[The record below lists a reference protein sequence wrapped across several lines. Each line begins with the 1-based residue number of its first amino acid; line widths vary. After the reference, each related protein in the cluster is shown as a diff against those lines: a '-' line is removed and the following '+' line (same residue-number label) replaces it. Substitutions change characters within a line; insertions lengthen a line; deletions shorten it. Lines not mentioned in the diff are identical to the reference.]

1 MDFPTSSACPPCL
14 IISRSLVELAGDSNV
29 TGIVSEPLK
38 LGDLIAYQREAIVSR
53 TLVDEEGG
61 TVTLFAFDEG
71 QGLSEHTAPFDAL
84 VIAVE
89 GEVDVTV
96 SGKVF
101 HLKQGEVI
109 MMPANEPHALKAV
122 TEFRMIL
129 VMIRAKRKGE
139 GK

>member
-1 MDFPTSSACPPCL
+1 M
-14 IISRSLVELAGDSNV
+14 VELAGDSNV

>member
-1 MDFPTSSACPPCL
+1 
-14 IISRSLVELAGDSNV
+14 LVELAGDSNV